1 VRRCG
6 LLIATRTLEV
16 QADYSRYADTHLAS
30 TITMPPGM
38 VQSSRRY
45 ALAHLESNLLG
56 FQCCGAPA
64 QWGSQAVKPTACTD
78 RTGKRKVLIGDVS
91 RTLTCCGSPTLM
103 CYSCKL
109 RQCAFEVVRRSPGT
123 A

>member
-16 QADYSRYADTHLAS
+16 QADYSRYAATHLAA

-45 ALAHLESNLLG
+45 ALAHLESNLPC
-56 FQCCGAPA
+56 FQCCGASA
-64 QWGSQAVKPTACTD
+64 RWAC
-78 RTGKRKVLIGDVS
+78 RLSNPLLALI
-91 RTLTCCGSPTLM
+91 
-103 CYSCKL
+103 
-109 RQCAFEVVRRSPGT
+109 EPGREKS
-123 A
+123 